1 MRPALHA
8 ARRTPALRLALLVL
22 VAIAAAFGGTREARA
37 QASSELKVGVR
48 AAPALV
54 KAAPGDTFPIAV
66 EFDIERDWHVWT
78 SEAQLRSL
86 PKGLTGYAD
95 AIFTAIDVSV
105 DPAAAATVAVAD
117 IQWPVPHGARI
128 DVGEGPQEFAVYEG
142 KATAFVPVVLSAS
155 ASGKVTFR
163 VTIDF
168 QACSTTCLGPASVER
183 LVTVEVAPGARESAG
198 AGETPMFAGFDPTVF
213 GRIGANPSAG
223 APAPTSAAKPLRIP
237 LFGWDFELDPEGA
250 AFFPIMLALAFAG
263 GAILNFTPCV
273 LPVVPLKI
281 MGLAGA
287 AGGDRRRTLMLGAAM
302 TAGVVLFW
310 LGLGVLLSSVK
321 GFEQSNQLFQ
331 YPVFTIAV
339 GVFIAAMAVG
349 MAGFFT
355 VGLPQWV
362 YAVETKNETVLGSVI
377 FGVMTAVLSTPC
389 TAPLMGAAAGWAVTT
404 KSAFT
409 ILAVFLAIGLGMG
422 SPYLVLSAYPQLA
435 RKLPKSGPAS
445 DLLKQVM
452 GLLLL
457 AAAIYFVGAGV
468 NGLLAH
474 PSVLHWWLIG
484 LTGVAAGLWLVR
496 RTLQIAKAPGAKA
509 AFVAVGLFIAG
520 VSAAIPPTLA
530 IERLPWR
537 PYSEDALVA
546 ARRDGNVVVLDF
558 TAEWCINCKTF
569 EKTILE
575 ADAVARV
582 LREPG
587 VTLLKADI
595 TSKDAPG
602 KAKLAELGR
611 VTIPLLVVYAPNGT
625 EVLKSEAY
633 TREQVIEAV
642 RTARGK

>member
-1 MRPALHA
+1 MNDASAPGPRFPALRRTAVAVLAMLAALAGTRPAL
-8 ARRTPALRLALLVL
+8 
-22 VAIAAAFGGTREARA
+22 A

-48 AAPALV
+48 AASALV
-54 KAAPGDTFPIAV
+54 KAAPGDTFPLAV
-66 EFDIERDWHVWT
+66 EFDIAPEWHVWT

-86 PKGLTGYAD
+86 PRGLTGYAD

-105 DPAAAATVAVAD
+105 DPPAAATAAVAD
-117 IQWPVPHGARI
+117 IQWPEPHGAKI
-128 DVGEGPQEFAVYEG
+128 DVGEGPREFAVYEG

-155 ASGKVTFR
+155 ASGTVTFR
-163 VTIDF
+163 ITMDF

-183 LVTVEVAPGARESAG
+183 TVTVEVAAGARESSGPA
-198 AGETPMFAGFDPTVF
+198 ETPMFAGFDPTVF
-213 GRIGANPSAG
+213 SRIGANPGMG
-223 APAPTSAAKPLRIP
+223 APTGAAAARPLRIP
-237 LFGWDFELDPEGA
+237 LFGWDFELDQEGA
-250 AFFPIMLALAFAG
+250 AFFPIMLVLAFVG

-273 LPVVPLKI
+273 LPVVPLKV

-287 AGGDRRRTLMLGAAM
+287 AGGDRRRTLLLGAAM
-302 TAGVVLFW
+302 TAGVVAFW
-310 LGLGVLLSSVK
+310 LALGVLLSSVK
-321 GFEQSNQLFQ
+321 GFGQSNQLFQ

-339 GVFIAAMAVG
+339 GVFIAAMAIG

-422 SPYLVLSAYPQLA
+422 APYLVLSAYPQLA
-435 RKLPKSGPAS
+435 RRLPKSGPAS
-445 DLLKQVM
+445 DVLKQVM

-457 AAAIYFVGAGV
+457 AAAIYFIGAGV
-468 NGLLAH
+468 NGLLPH
-474 PSVLHWWLIG
+474 PAVVHWWLIG
-484 LTGVAAGLWLVR
+484 LTGAAAGLWLVR
-496 RTLQIAKAPGAKA
+496 RTLQIAKTPGAKA
-509 AFVAVGLFIAG
+509 TFVAVGLFIAG
-520 VSAAIPPTLA
+520 ISAAIPPVLA
-530 IERLPWR
+530 VERLPWR
-537 PYSEDALVA
+537 PYTEDALA
-546 ARRDGNVVVLDF
+546 AACRDGNVVVLDF

-575 ADAVARV
+575 ADAVATV

-611 VTIPLLVVYAPNGT
+611 VTIPLLVVYAPNGA

-642 RTARGK
+642 RSARGR